1 MMPEAVSQK
10 PEASSHEA
18 LIRDLSSGLA
28 QVRRLRPP
36 IWRMLGWLAV
46 VAAVGLALARI
57 SDLGAMWARLSGAP
71 DMWLAASGSA
81 LTALLA
87 ALAAFETSVPGRSR
101 WWPLLPL
108 PGALLWLGASGMGC
122 LRAWAVPAA
131 HDPSL
136 IEERACL
143 MFILEISLPLSLLLC
158 FMLRRAHPLRPGLTA
173 GLGGL
178 AAAGAAATLLN
189 LFHPFDAALS
199 DLLVHLFAVSLVVA
213 ANRLLAGFR
222 PARR

>member
-1 MMPEAVSQK
+1 MMPEILSQT

-18 LIRDLSSGLA
+18 LIRDLSSGLSRV
-28 QVRRLRPP
+28 QRLRPP
-36 IWRMLGWLAV
+36 IWRMAGWLAV
-46 VAAVGLALARI
+46 VAALGLVLARI
-57 SDLGAMWARLSGAP
+57 SNLGAMWERLGGAS

-87 ALAAFETSVPGRSR
+87 AMAAFETAVPGRSR

-108 PGALLWLGASGMGC
+108 PGVLLWLGASGMGC

-136 IEERACL
+136 LEERSCL
-143 MFILEISLPLSLLLC
+143 IFIVGISLPLSLLLG

-173 GLGGL
+173 ALGGL

-199 DLLVHLFAVSLVVA
+199 DVLVHLLAVALVVA
-213 ANRLLAGFR
+213 GNRLFAGVGTR
-222 PARR
+222 

>member
-1 MMPEAVSQK
+1 MSEVQR
-10 PEASSHEA
+10 HEA
-18 LIRDLSSGLA
+18 LIRDLSGNLSAVRRLPPPLLRALAWMLVVAALGLGLA
-28 QVRRLRPP
+28 Q
-36 IWRMLGWLAV
+36 
-46 VAAVGLALARI
+46 I
-57 SDLGAMWARLSGAP
+57 SDLAAMEERLRGAP

-81 LTALLA
+81 LTALLS

-101 WWPLLPL
+101 RWALLPL
-108 PGALLWLGASGMGC
+108 PGVLLWLGASGAGC

-131 HDPSL
+131 HDPL
-136 IEERACL
+136 LMEERDCL
-143 MFILEISLPLSLLLC
+143 VFIVGVSLPLSLLLG

-199 DLLVHLFAVSLVVA
+199 DLLVHLFAVALVVA
-213 ANRLLAGFR
+213 ANRLLGGMR
-222 PARR
+222 PRRAR